1 MSRERIGN
9 PERAVIRPQLSRNA
23 NVDAMRLPYVSDPIE
38 TKTPE
43 EDAIVSRIRARR
55 SPRPLL
61 ELDRALLHSPLVA
74 DGWNAFFG
82 TIRTRTTLDA
92 AVREICMCRVAV
104 LNRAWYEWA
113 HHAPL
118 AQAAGLSD
126 EAMDTLK
133 GKGWGGLTKEQMAV
147 VDYTDAMTKHVAVP
161 QAVFDK
167 LKSLFTDQQVVEIT
181 ATVAAYNCVSRF
193 LVALDVGEKNG
204 SEDCLSARIS
214 NVPNVSSPRSTAT
227 SPEVLKEQAKR
238 MEGYVEQVEAGLS
251 GIKSMLARLRET
263 DLGTGV

>member
-1 MSRERIGN
+1 
-9 PERAVIRPQLSRNA
+9 
-23 NVDAMRLPYVSDPIE
+23 MRLPYVSDPPQA
-38 TKTPE
+38 KTPE

-55 SPRPLL
+55 APKPLL
-61 ELDRALLHSPLVA
+61 ELDLALLHSPPVA
-74 DGWNAFFG
+74 DGWNTFLSA
-82 TIRTRTTLDA
+82 IRTGTTLGA

-104 LNRAWYEWA
+104 LNQAWYEWA

-147 VDYTDAMTKHVAVP
+147 VDYTDAMTKSVSVP
-161 QAVFDK
+161 QAIFDE
-167 LKSLFTDQQVVEIT
+167 LKAFFTDQEVVEIT

-204 SEDCLSARIS
+204 SEEILSSRIS
-214 NVPNVSSPRSTAT
+214 SIPNVSSSSPSTPPPGINTTAV
-227 SPEVLKEQAKR
+227 SKEQVKR
-238 MEGYVEQVEAGLS
+238 MERYVSQVEEGLS
-251 GIKSMLARLRET
+251 GIKGMLARLKESGA
-263 DLGTGV
+263 GTGV